1 MTRTNGSID
10 RRVARTRATLHQALM
25 SLTLDKGY
33 EAVTIGDICDTAN
46 IGRST
51 FYAHFPNKDA
61 LLRSGMDRLRE
72 MLQQQREA
80 SGNTVFGF
88 SFAMLEHAR
97 SHRDLHGALAGG
109 SAIAVDAVREILSD
123 MVRGELTSAVEPQSD
138 DAVPRELI
146 VQYVVGALMA
156 VVGWWLDGGAKLS
169 AKQVDAMFRRL
180 VTDGVMQ
187 LRSSDRAGDR
197 GHPHV

>member
-1 MTRTNGSID
+1 
-10 RRVARTRATLHQALM
+10 M
-25 SLTLDKGY
+25 SLTLEKGY

-72 MLQQQREA
+72 MLLQRQREA
-80 SGNTVFGF
+80 PGNTVFAF

-123 MVRGELTSAVEPQSD
+123 LVRGELTSAVEPQSD
-138 DAVPRELI
+138 DAVPRELT
-146 VQYVVGALMA
+146 VQYVVGAFMA

-169 AKQVDAMFRRL
+169 AEQVDAMFRRL

-187 LRSSDRAGDR
+187 LRFLDRANDR